1 MRRATTRDRCTAHC
15 HRWAELSSPRAPP
28 PPCSGHE
35 QVDAFTRC
43 VGEIC
48 EERTA
53 AQPARATAQ
62 VRAWSHR
69 GAIRG
74 RRPVVAVFSLRR
86 GSAHTPFSRHSKYHV
101 RRPRRSRLVISEK
114 PGVKLAPQEVP
125 RTCRIPDGALSH
137 SPDMVVRAAAVAIS
151 SSVSTPLARPDP
163 APTRFFNRLTAV
175 AALVGG
181 GRDGSADGARR
192 GGRGVGGCVVVAP
205 GALLA
210 PRRRQVGREVHVRQA
225 G

>member
-1 MRRATTRDRCTAHC
+1 MRRAATRDRCAAHC

-86 GSAHTPFSRHSKYHV
+86 GSAHTPFSRNITS
-101 RRPRRSRLVISEK
+101 RRSRLVISETRGQASGLRK
-114 PGVKLAPQEVP
+114 YLVHAVYPTAPSLTLP
-125 RTCRIPDGALSH
+125 IWSC
-137 SPDMVVRAAAVAIS
+137 
-151 SSVSTPLARPDP
+151 ARPRSPSPRPCRRRWP
-163 APTRFFNRLTAV
+163 APT
-175 AALVGG
+175 
-181 GRDGSADGARR
+181 
-192 GGRGVGGCVVVAP
+192 P
-205 GALLA
+205 LL
-210 PRRRQVGREVHVRQA
+210 QDSSTG
-225 G
+225 

>member
-1 MRRATTRDRCTAHC
+1 MRRAATRDRCAAHC

-101 RRPRRSRLVISEK
+101 RPGPGSRVGQCKRHLPREALRGPMCSSRGFWARASRLANAEGTSRPPAK
-114 PGVKLAPQEVP
+114 FSA
-125 RTCRIPDGALSH
+125 CGASRRLE
-137 SPDMVVRAAAVAIS
+137 
-151 SSVSTPLARPDP
+151 
-163 APTRFFNRLTAV
+163 TR
-175 AALVGG
+175 
-181 GRDGSADGARR
+181 
-192 GGRGVGGCVVVAP
+192 
-205 GALLA
+205 
-210 PRRRQVGREVHVRQA
+210 
-225 G
+225 

>member
-1 MRRATTRDRCTAHC
+1 MRRAATRDRCAAHC

-86 GSAHTPFSRHSKYHV
+86 GSAHTLCPATRNITSAAPAILILV
-101 RRPRRSRLVISEK
+101 RLVISETRGQASASGSTSYM
-114 PGVKLAPQEVP
+114 PYTRRRP
-125 RTCRIPDGALSH
+125 LSL
-137 SPDMVVRAAAVAIS
+137 SRYGRA
-151 SSVSTPLARPDP
+151 R
-163 APTRFFNRLTAV
+163 
-175 AALVGG
+175 
-181 GRDGSADGARR
+181 
-192 GGRGVGGCVVVAP
+192 GRGRH
-205 GALLA
+205 LLVRVDA
-210 PRRRQVGREVHVRQA
+210 AGPPRPRSYKILQPVDGRRRTG
-225 G
+225 GW

>member
-86 GSAHTPFSRHSKYHV
+86 GSAHTPFSRNITS
-101 RRPRRSRLVISEK
+101 RRSRLVISETRGQASASGSTSYMPYTRRRPLSLSRYGRARGRGRHLLVRVDAAGPPRPRSYK
-114 PGVKLAPQEVP
+114 ILQPVDGRRRTGGWWKRRGRGPSGDVIMDRTSASSAP
-125 RTCRIPDGALSH
+125 
-137 SPDMVVRAAAVAIS
+137 S
-151 SSVSTPLARPDP
+151 SSSITL
-163 APTRFFNRLTAV
+163 FAV
-175 AALVGG
+175 
-181 GRDGSADGARR
+181 
-192 GGRGVGGCVVVAP
+192 
-205 GALLA
+205 
-210 PRRRQVGREVHVRQA
+210 
-225 G
+225 

>member
-1 MRRATTRDRCTAHC
+1 MRRGNMRRAHGSSTCTRYCASTGL
-15 HRWAELSSPRAPP
+15 ESSWCYSWP
-28 PPCSGHE
+28 
-35 QVDAFTRC
+35 
-43 VGEIC
+43 
-48 EERTA
+48 A
-53 AQPARATAQ
+53 ACGGGFFAKARFGT
-62 VRAWSHR
+62 
-69 GAIRG
+69 
-74 RRPVVAVFSLRR
+74 
-86 GSAHTPFSRHSKYHV
+86 HTLSRHSKYHV

-210 PRRRQVGREVHVRQA
+210 PRRR
-225 G
+225 

>member
-101 RRPRRSRLVISEK
+101 RRPGDLVRLVISETRGQASASGSTSYM
-114 PGVKLAPQEVP
+114 PYTRRRP
-125 RTCRIPDGALSH
+125 LSL
-137 SPDMVVRAAAVAIS
+137 SRYGRA
-151 SSVSTPLARPDP
+151 R
-163 APTRFFNRLTAV
+163 
-175 AALVGG
+175 
-181 GRDGSADGARR
+181 
-192 GGRGVGGCVVVAP
+192 GRGRH
-205 GALLA
+205 LLVRVDA
-210 PRRRQVGREVHVRQA
+210 AGPPRPRSYKILQPVDGRRRTG
-225 G
+225 GW